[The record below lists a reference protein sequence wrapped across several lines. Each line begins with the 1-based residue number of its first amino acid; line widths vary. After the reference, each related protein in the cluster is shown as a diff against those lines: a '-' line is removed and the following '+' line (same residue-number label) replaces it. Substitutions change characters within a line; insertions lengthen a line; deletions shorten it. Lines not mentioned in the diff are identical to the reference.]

1 MAASCVGDTLNQ
13 AWKNDKSKFGLKMLQ
28 KMGWTEGKGLG
39 KNEDGVCEHVKVS
52 KKSNNLGLG
61 ATRDQTGAAGW
72 ASTAVS
78 FNGVLEALG
87 KAYGNNNAS
96 RDSVKKRDKKASK
109 TKGSKKD
116 KGSKKK
122 RRKGD
127 TDTKQESASD
137 SNVSGDAD
145 SRGDGGGGDGGAAA
159 SVGGAQGAF
168 ACPSRARRVRSKDVK
183 SFSTADLR
191 AILGQSAGP
200 SLPSFPVIG
209 ASSPSPAGTNTHEK
223 EKKTKS
229 AKQKK
234 RRREESDGS
243 DDGPDAVQTAGSHRP
258 RTRSMDLTEPAAA
271 AAAFD
276 PSPGGGSNRR
286 PRTRSMDHAEG
297 NAGVADDNY
306 STTANPR
313 RKKTQKKK
321 DRAGAESV
329 DDRGS
334 AEGVCADG
342 GVLEEEVSS
351 TKEADK
357 KVMGSGVGDGSGGK
371 GVEKKEK
378 KRRKKASKA

>member
-87 KAYGNNNAS
+87 KAYGTNANK
-96 RDSVKKRDKKASK
+96 DSAKKKDKKASTK
-109 TKGSKKD
+109 MGGSRKAKGS
-116 KGSKKK
+116 K
-122 RRKGD
+122 RRKGE
-127 TDTKQESASD
+127 TDDKKDSTSDGKAGSDD
-137 SNVSGDAD
+137 SNS
-145 SRGDGGGGDGGAAA
+145 DGGAEDGVAV
-159 SVGGAQGAF
+159 SNGGVQGAF

-200 SLPSFPVIG
+200 SLPSYPAIG
-209 ASSPSPAGTNTHEK
+209 ALSPTSAGSNTREK

-234 RRREESDGS
+234 RRRDESDGS
-243 DDGPDAVQTAGSHRP
+243 GDGPDGVETAGSPVP
-258 RTRSMDLTEPAAA
+258 RTRSVGRTEPSTAAES
-271 AAAFD
+271 
-276 PSPGGGSNRR
+276 SPRSGGGHR

-297 NAGVADDNY
+297 DADIAGDNDL
-306 STTANPR
+306 TGENCR
-313 RKKTQKKK
+313 LKKIRKK
-321 DRAGAESV
+321 DRGGAKPV
-329 DDRGS
+329 DDLGS
-334 AEGVCADG
+334 AEGVHANG
-342 GVLEEEVSS
+342 EVLELEVSI
-351 TKEADK
+351 K
-357 KVMGSGVGDGSGGK
+357 KSKKKAKSPGVGDGSSGK
-371 GVEKKEK
+371 AKEKMDK